1 MEQSIS
7 DHRRDRGWPAM
18 IELGDRVT
26 PAEFDAAFDRWL
38 LREHP
43 GGASALVRWALHD
56 VSAIDDLRAR
66 QSMHEYAARQ
76 GRRASRRAVTLIGVA
91 CLAIALALGF
101 VYVRLG

>member
-1 MEQSIS
+1 
-7 DHRRDRGWPAM
+7 M

-26 PAEFDAAFDRWL
+26 PAEFDAAVDRWL

-43 GGASALVRWALHD
+43 GGPSALVRWALQD

-66 QSMHEYAARQ
+66 RSMHEYAARR
-76 GRRASRRAVTLIGVA
+76 GRSASRRAVTLFGVV
-91 CLAIALALGF
+91 CLVIALALGF